1 MKVNQVTYSASWKLF
16 LPILL
21 AACFLAT
28 AAHADSLFE
37 GKFTLTHEVHW
48 GEAVLGPGAYSLA
61 LDQSTQTIIIRDAS
75 TGRLVAREFANPDYY
90 KADRA
95 DSKLLVAVRGRQRV
109 VYSVQ
114 VAGLGKIFQQA
125 HPFAMSRRAAE
136 EARNAEAIPIEV
148 AQK

>member
-1 MKVNQVTYSASWKLF
+1 MKGSHGGYSARWKPF
-16 LPILL
+16 LGILL
-21 AACFLAT
+21 GACFLAT
-28 AAHADSLFE
+28 AAHANSLFT
-37 GKFTLTHEVHW
+37 GTFKLTDEVHW
-48 GEAVLGPGAYSLA
+48 GNAVLGPGAYSLA

-75 TGRLVAREFANPDYY
+75 TGKVVAREFANPDYY

-95 DSKLLVAVRGRQRV
+95 DSKLLVAVRGRQHV

-114 VAGLGKIFQQA
+114 VAGFGKIFQQA
-125 HPFAMSRRAAE
+125 HPFATSRRAAE